1 KGIVASRLG
10 QGVHELPRLGI
21 HIRQPELQ
29 REFVDGHGS
38 LPCGYRPALFNTQL
52 STTRRSCLT
61 WFSGP
66 SVRAAFIDGP
76 SMRFRMADRG
86 LYLSLVVCD
95 PSGPWWE
102 VLWNWRWLSSDN
114 LRLVVQGRPVDSKGP
129 AYRRRRQPVA
139 DLSSCCGPKK
149 KPRRSGALSLRV
161 PRGSEAVARGDAE
174 QVGVAVEHAHQVR
187 TAGRLGVDVRR
198 VDLDPHVGRVD
209 AQLRRH
215 VPGRAQGVDHAL
227 LVGQARGAGRVVGR
241 A

>member
-1 KGIVASRLG
+1 PGLVQHTVVDNASKLPGMVFRPKRASRLHRWSIHAFPHG
-10 QGVHELPRLGI
+10 GSRPLPE
-21 HIRQPELQ
+21 PW
-29 REFVDGHGS
+29 D
-38 LPCGYRPALFNTQL
+38 
-52 STTRRSCLT
+52 
-61 WFSGP
+61 
-66 SVRAAFIDGP
+66 
-76 SMRFRMADRG
+76 
-86 LYLSLVVCD
+86 VVCD

-241 A
+241 ALVVADAEAEGERLAEVELAADRVEDRVFPLERL